1 MKLYDFIK
9 LTEADYDTYDTIYDE
24 GVTVC
29 YIEENAENDNYDKFC
44 INIMKKVEVEK
55 INGDIIIVNWTK
67 LVKDNMEKFR
77 AFSMEH
83 WAFEYED
90 EDDFIYEWIK
100 EIHYY
105 MAGYVSEDFYDT
117 LVTFVEELKA

>member
-1 MKLYDFIK
+1 MKLYDFMK
-9 LTEADYDTYDTIYDE
+9 MSRADYDTYDTIYDE

-29 YIEENAENDNYDKFC
+29 YIEENAENDSYDKFC
-44 INIMKKVEVEK
+44 INIMKKVDIEK
-55 INGDIIIVNWTK
+55 INGDILIVNWTK

-77 AFSMEH
+77 AFSMRH
-83 WAFEYED
+83 WAFEYRD

-105 MAGYVSEDFYDT
+105 MAGYVSEDFYDV
-117 LVTFVEELKA
+117 LVEFVEELKE